1 MENAELR
8 IEKGD
13 RSSQFSSDL
22 IEMAIRDLDDYL
34 TLFPDGL
41 RPTLGHRSQAREVRD
56 SLTGRLSA

>member
-13 RSSQFSSDL
+13 RASQFSSDL

-34 TLFPDGL
+34 TLFPD
-41 RPTLGHRSQAREVRD
+41 RSQAWEVRD
-56 SLTGRLSA
+56 RLSTLV